1 MKICLFLKTIAI
13 IAIGVGVFVGCK
25 KSELTVPPSLSHFA
39 GQSTAGYFIQN
50 DPNSVY
56 NVTVGVTTVSNVDRT
71 INFTVTSPTGAAA
84 GTQYNLATTS
94 VTIPAGQTTA
104 NIPVKGLFAG
114 YAGTRVDTL
123 IFTLSGGGVEPAPFN
138 NVFKLV
144 LQKYCT
150 VTLATLAGTYNNSF
164 DLQTGSPDYGP
175 YTTIFNTPV
184 STGATTGTMKIVNF
198 WDVGTSITVNLDWT
212 NPANFTTTIPQQ
224 FLYTDPTYGAATIKP
239 VGTGKF
245 SSCDKSFS
253 FSYTVTVAAGSFG
266 NFTTTI
272 KL

>member
-1 MKICLFLKTIAI
+1 MKISGLFKTIAI
-13 IAIGVGVFVGCK
+13 ITIGIGAFVQCK
-25 KSELTVPPSLSHFA
+25 KTELTVPPSLAHFA

-50 DPNSVY
+50 VPNSVY
-56 NVTVGVTTVSNVDRT
+56 NLTVGVTTVSNVDRT

-84 GTQYNLATTS
+84 GTQYNIGTTS
-94 VTIPAGQTTA
+94 VVIPAGKSTA
-104 NIPVKGLFAG
+104 TIPVKGLFAG

-123 IFTLSGGGVEPAPFN
+123 VFTLNSGGVEPAPFN

-150 VTLATLAGTYNNSF
+150 VTLTALAGTYNNSF
-164 DLQTGSPDYGP
+164 DLQAGSPDYGP
-175 YTTIFNTPV
+175 YTTVLNTPV
-184 STGATTGTMKIVNF
+184 STGATTGTMKINNF

-224 FLYTDPTYGAATIKP
+224 FLYTDPSYGAATIKP